1 MEKNLEKKN
10 IVKIIENLRKKKKK
24 IVLCH
29 GVFDLVHYGHILHF
43 ESAKQFGDILIV
55 SITKDKFIKKGIDR
69 PVFNEIQRLKY
80 LSEIEII
87 DYVYICKTESAEDS
101 IKMFKPNFYVKGP
114 DYKNNLLDHT
124 RKIYFEK
131 KLVEKLKGKI
141 IYTNDEKFSSSE
153 IINKENLLNLSND
166 QINYIRVIKNKFGYN
181 YIKDKIKGFKTI
193 KTLLVGELIFD
204 NYCFGNIIGKS
215 GKEPHLVLKEIND
228 EFYIGG
234 AGVVARHISSF
245 VRNVQFISSF
255 GNEPFLKDILKKS
268 LDKNIIQ
275 NFLEPYKKYSSI
287 VKKRYIDKISNY
299 KMFGSYILPSK
310 SNKNFSEI
318 LISKIKTKL
327 KKTDMIIICDYGHD
341 FFDKKSSNFISKIR
355 KFKALTAQLNSANIG
370 YHSLN
375 NYQNIDALIINET
388 ELRQELREDKLNL
401 NILAN
406 TLIKKNKIKNLIVT
420 RGKDGVTLFRNGLK
434 ALSCPAFANQAI
446 DKVGAGDAMLSIS
459 ALAIKKKLEPEIV
472 LFLGSI
478 AAAISVKSIGNKISV
493 NMNELDR
500 IIQFMLK

>member
-299 KMFGSYILPSK
+299 KMFGSYILQS
-310 SNKNFSEI
+310 
-318 LISKIKTKL
+318 
-327 KKTDMIIICDYGHD
+327 
-341 FFDKKSSNFISKIR
+341 
-355 KFKALTAQLNSANIG
+355 
-370 YHSLN
+370 
-375 NYQNIDALIINET
+375 
-388 ELRQELREDKLNL
+388 
-401 NILAN
+401 
-406 TLIKKNKIKNLIVT
+406 LIKIFQK
-420 RGKDGVTLFRNGLK
+420 F
-434 ALSCPAFANQAI
+434 
-446 DKVGAGDAMLSIS
+446 
-459 ALAIKKKLEPEIV
+459 
-472 LFLGSI
+472 
-478 AAAISVKSIGNKISV
+478 
-493 NMNELDR
+493 
-500 IIQFMLK
+500 